1 MSKRTVAKPMI
12 HHLPITEA
20 RRHLGS
26 LVRRLH
32 RKGEYFILEKDGIPV
47 AALMDPDELDDYL
60 DLQDPNIRRLMEDGE
75 AAHRAGRSRPATK
88 LLAELKKQPAR
99 PGRSRRQHV

>member
-1 MSKRTVAKPMI
+1 MSKHSVAKPMI
-12 HHLPITEA
+12 HRLPITEA

-47 AALMDPDELDDYL
+47 AAVMDPDELDDYL
-60 DLQDPNIRRLMEDGE
+60 DLQDPTIRRIMEEGE
-75 AAHRAGRSRPATK
+75 AEHRAGKSRPAK
-88 LLAELKKQPAR
+88 ELLAELRKKPAR

>member
-12 HHLPITEA
+12 HRLPITEA

-32 RKGEYFILEKDGIPV
+32 RKREYFILEKDGIPV

-88 LLAELKKQPAR
+88 LLAELRKQPAR
-99 PGRSRRQHV
+99 PGRSRRQDV